1 LIAVLCVPPVQAGS
15 TRARV
20 KASGVLNVVLIE
32 DYPPFG
38 FINASNEFAGFDV
51 DITSEGR

>member
-1 LIAVLCVPPVQAGS
+1 MLCVPPVQAGS